1 MDSFL
6 LFTLFGF
13 LSGVTTALFGFGGGF
28 VVVPLLFQ
36 SASLSLV
43 VAGHS
48 PDAAMKVAVATS
60 AGVMIVGSLIA
71 TWRHHRLGSLD
82 WSLLRPLLAPI
93 GIGAAI
99 GAYSTVLMNGMWLRW
114 AFIGYLAVTILDN
127 IFRPGFLHLSAA
139 APTKSARRHGVLT
152 GGVVGWV
159 AALLGVGGSVMTVPL
174 LRRSGVSMAGS
185 TAMANPLTL
194 PVALGATLVHASM
207 SWGAVPY
214 FGECFLGYI
223 DVRSGAALA
232 MGSWLGIQASAPW
245 AKLIPDR
252 WHARVYVAML
262 TLVFLSMLF
271 AK

>member
-28 VVVPLLFQ
+28 VVVPLIFQ
-36 SASLSLV
+36 SASLSLL
-43 VAGHS
+43 VAGQS

-60 AGVMIVGSLIA
+60 ACVMIFGSLIA

-93 GIGAAI
+93 GLGAAI
-99 GAYSTVLMNGMWLRW
+99 GAYSAALMNGMWLRW
-114 AFIGYLAVTILDN
+114 AFIGYLAVTILDS
-127 IFRPGFLHLSAA
+127 IFRPGFLHLPAA
-139 APTKSARRHGVLT
+139 APTKSARRPGVLT

-207 SWGAVPY
+207 SRGAVPY
-214 FGECFLGYI
+214 FGEWFLGYI
-223 DVRSGAALA
+223 DVRSSAALA
-232 MGSWLGIQASAPW
+232 LGSWLGIQAFAPW
-245 AKLIPDR
+245 AKRIPDR
-252 WHARVYVAML
+252 WHARVYLAML
-262 TLVFLSMLF
+262 TLVLLSMLF
-271 AK
+271 AR